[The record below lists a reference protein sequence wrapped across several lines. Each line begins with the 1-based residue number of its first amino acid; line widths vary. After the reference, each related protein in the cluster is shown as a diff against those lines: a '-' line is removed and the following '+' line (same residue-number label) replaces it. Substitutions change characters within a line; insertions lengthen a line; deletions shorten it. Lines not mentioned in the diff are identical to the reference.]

1 MANRDKAAAAGQTA
15 MGAAMAGAVDAPATT
30 AAVNHAVDTAGAV
43 ADKRDIRIVFSKPWT
58 SDGSETR
65 KLKDGDILANAA
77 VVNLPIVGMQI
88 SGIGVKRMA
97 RDRTLA
103 ITMPS
108 TAGGMVPVV
117 GGRMEKLAEAEYD
130 ARMRLVTERMARGSA
145 VSMKRFADLILDAWA
160 MASKLENPFN
170 DDGVAVDL

>member
-15 MGAAMAGAVDAPATT
+15 MGAAMAGVVETATAGTEQTAPA
-30 AAVNHAVDTAGAV
+30 